1 MTETVQLFLAVGVMV
16 AFAKAMGYLSARL
29 NQPSVLGELFAGL
42 LLGPTILNLFGNTS
56 IFADGDHITK
66 SIIEFA
72 EIGVLLLIFGAGLE
86 IDLASMLGVG
96 RPALFAGIMGVVVPV
111 LMIAPVTV
119 LFDYSTE
126 KSIFIGLV
134 LASMSTA
141 ISAQVMLELGVLKSR
156 EGLTLLG
163 AALVDD
169 ILLILLVSLFL
180 AVNPGGIATIGA
192 TRPIWEVLLRIV
204 GFLIIGSLIC
214 WYGLPKL
221 ANRIQQ
227 TQISEG
233 VFALALVSALFMA
246 VAAEAIGGVAAIAGA
261 FIAGVSMG
269 RSRRSI
275 VDRVERS
282 LHSVNYGLLVP
293 LFFISIGLKANLRTL
308 DADILPF
315 AFIML
320 GLAIISKVAGTWVGT
335 RLGGFDNLS
344 AIRVGFG
351 MISRGEVG
359 LILATLGINSGILAP
374 EVFTVLVMIVLVTTM
389 ITPPLVRWSFTPRAE
404 EVFGSRVEVEAGA
417 A

>member
-1 MTETVQLFLAVGVMV
+1 MTQLLQLFLAVGVMI
-16 AFAKAMGYLSARL
+16 FLAKGMGYFSMRL
-29 NQPSVLGELFAGL
+29 NQPAVLGELMAGL
-42 LLGPTILNLFGNTS
+42 LLGPTILDLFGHS
-56 IFADGDHITK
+56 SLFPDGDAITH

-86 IDLASMLGVG
+86 IDLESMLEVG
-96 RPALFAGIMGVVVPV
+96 RPAVLAGVLGVFVPI
-111 LMIAPVTV
+111 LMIAPVV
-119 LFDYSTE
+119 VIFDYAAE
-126 KSIFIGLV
+126 KAVFIGLV

-169 ILLILLVSLFL
+169 MLLILMVSLFL
-180 AVNPGGIATIGA
+180 AINPGGIVTIES
-192 TRPIWEVLLRIV
+192 TRPIWEVVVRMG
-204 GFLIIGSLIC
+204 GFLIIGSLVC

-221 ANRIQQ
+221 ANQIQK

-233 VFALALVSALFMA
+233 VFALSLVATLFMS

-269 RSRRSI
+269 RARRSVI
-275 VDRVERS
+275 HSIERS

-293 LFFISIGLKANLRTL
+293 LFFISIGLKANLRVL
-308 DADILPF
+308 DAEILPF
-315 AFIML
+315 AMVML
-320 GLAIISKVAGTWVGT
+320 FLAIVSKVVGTWIGT

-344 AIRVGFG
+344 SIRVGLG

-359 LILATLGINSGILAP
+359 LIIATLGVDSGILMPDIFA
-374 EVFTVLVMIVLVTTM
+374 VLVMIVLCTTM
-389 ITPPLVRWSFTPRAE
+389 ITPPLVRWSFTPKAE
-404 EVFGSRVEVEAGA
+404 ELFARRSPIEMES
-417 A
+417 